1 MLPIPILDGGH
12 LMYYIIEAVIRR
24 PVPERIQA
32 WGLQLGLLLIS
43 GIMVLAVYNDVVR
56 LL

>member
-1 MLPIPILDGGH
+1 
-12 LMYYIIEAVIRR
+12 MYYMIEAVTRR

-43 GIMVLAVYNDVVR
+43 GIMVLAVYNDVSR

>member
-1 MLPIPILDGGH
+1 MADVAPGLPIHPGV
-12 LMYYIIEAVIRR
+12 EAIIRR

-32 WGLQLGLLLIS
+32 MGLQLGLLLIS
-43 GIMVLAVYNDVVR
+43 GVMVLAVYNDVSR

>member
-1 MLPIPILDGGH
+1 
-12 LMYYIIEAVIRR
+12 MYYMIEAVIRR
-24 PVPERIQA
+24 PVPERIQN

-43 GIMVLAVYNDVVR
+43 GIMVLAVYNDVAR